1 MFWGRRSRSCDLRPA
16 FLSAYVARD
25 TELSLDRIEKM
36 SLRDGESE
44 QGGATV
50 EDTLEK
56 ILKEVKSLRV
66 RVESL
71 ETTTQRQSGLGP
83 TWGGPGDAGDAIGPS
98 FIHTREPTTDSN
110 PFGANVSPSAATA
123 SVDAE
128 YQRIRCSVQ
137 SVRLPAN
144 LTLQESRQGVK
155 REDLPLFNVLAK
167 CARYTETMMKLCASA
182 DGDSHENVFNV
193 SYAMMKY
200 IQDEYTALI
209 VSSTFDP
216 NVSRVFRSLQ
226 RNTGF
231 TPEAME
237 HLRSATTIASAYRPQ
252 TNARARGRGGRQH
265 SFQNQGLFQTSG
277 SRGFPRR
284 GGSNANS
291 TSQPSQN
298 TEN

>member
-1 MFWGRRSRSCDLRPA
+1 
-16 FLSAYVARD
+16 
-25 TELSLDRIEKM
+25 M
-36 SLRDGESE
+36 SVKDSVGEPKNLH
-44 QGGATV
+44 V
-50 EDTLEK
+50 EDTLNK
-56 ILKEVKSLRV
+56 ILQEVKSLSERV
-66 RVESL
+66 GAL
-71 ETTTQRQSGLGP
+71 ETTTQSQSDLNP
-83 TWGGPGDAGDAIGPS
+83 TWGGSGDAGGGINTN
-98 FIHTREPTTDSN
+98 IHTREPTTDSIL
-110 PFGANVSPSAATA
+110 FGASGSPSAPTA

-128 YQRIRCSVQ
+128 FQRLRSSVQ
-137 SVRLPAN
+137 SVRLPPN

-167 CARYTETMMKLCASA
+167 CARYTETIIKLCARA
-182 DGDSHENVFNV
+182 EGDSHEDVFNA

-252 TNARARGRGGRQH
+252 TNARARGRGGRQQFH
-265 SFQNQGLFQTSG
+265 NQGLFQASG

-284 GGSNANS
+284 GGLNANNA
-291 TSQPSQN
+291 SQPSQN
-298 TEN
+298 SDN